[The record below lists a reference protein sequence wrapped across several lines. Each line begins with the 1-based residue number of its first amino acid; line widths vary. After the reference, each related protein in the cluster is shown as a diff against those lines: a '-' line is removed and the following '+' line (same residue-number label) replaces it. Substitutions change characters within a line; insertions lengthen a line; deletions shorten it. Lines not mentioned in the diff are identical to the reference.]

1 MKLSPSIFKAYDIRG
16 IIDQTLD
23 ASVAKSIGQAFGSEM
38 RELGET
44 VIVIGR
50 DGRLS
55 GPNLIEALA
64 EGLLS
69 TGIDVIDLGMVATP
83 MVYFGANQTIEGR
96 KPLSGIMITGSHN
109 PPNYNGFK
117 MVLGGAAIYGDQIQ
131 AIRQRIEAQQFIQV
145 PPAEMGK
152 RSYFDIFPLYLE
164 RIVSDVKLARPMKIA
179 VDCGNGVGGA
189 FAATLFRALGCEVEE
204 LFCEVDGHFP
214 NHHPDPAHIE
224 NLQDLI
230 QNLVATNNELGL
242 AFDGDADRLGV
253 VTKDGQVIFPDRQM
267 MLFAKDVL
275 SRNPGKQIIYDVKC
289 TRNLATW
296 VKQHGGE
303 PLMWKTG
310 HSLVKAKLKE
320 TGAPLAGEMSGHI
333 FFKDRWFG
341 FDDGLYTGARLLEI
355 LSKEK
360 DPNQTLND
368 LPNAICTPELQ
379 LACAEGEPFTVLETI
394 KANAKFPTSQ
404 SINTIDGVRVEYADG
419 FGLARP
425 SNTTPIVVMRFEA
438 DSEAAI
444 QRIQAEFKLALLAAK
459 PDAKLPF

>member
-23 ASVAKSIGQAFGSEM
+23 ASVAKSIGQAFGSQM
-38 RELGET
+38 RELGEP

-83 MVYFGANQTIEGR
+83 MVYFGANQAIEGR

-117 MVLGGAAIYGDQIQ
+117 MVLGGAAIYGEQIQ
-131 AIRQRIEAQQFIQV
+131 AIRQRIEAQQFIQA
-145 PPAEMGK
+145 PLAEIGK
-152 RSYFDIFPLYLE
+152 RSYFNIFPMYLE

-230 QNLVATNNELGL
+230 QNLATTNNELGL

-289 TRNLATW
+289 TRNLAIW

-379 LACAEGEPFTVLETI
+379 LECAEGEPFTILETI

-444 QRIQAEFKLALLAAK
+444 QRIQAEFKVALLAAK

>member
-1 MKLSPSIFKAYDIRG
+1 MKLAPSIFKAYDIRG
-16 IIDQTLD
+16 VIDKTLNPEI
-23 ASVAKSIGQAFGSEM
+23 AKLIGQAFGSSM
-38 RELGET
+38 RDLGEQT
-44 VIVIGR
+44 IVIGR

-55 GPNLIEALA
+55 GPDLIQALTD
-64 EGLLS
+64 GLLS

-83 MVYFGANQTIEGR
+83 MVYFAANQTIDGCSP
-96 KPLSGIMITGSHN
+96 KSGIMITGSHN
-109 PPNYNGFK
+109 PPDYNGFK

-131 AIRQRIEAQQFIQV
+131 ALRQRIENQQFV
-145 PPAEMGK
+145 SGNGK
-152 RSYFDIFPLYLE
+152 RSTFDIFPMYLKY
-164 RIVSDVKLARPMKIA
+164 IVSDIQIKRPMKIA

-189 FAATLFRALGCEVEE
+189 FAGKLFRALGCEVQE

-214 NHHPDPAHIE
+214 NHHPDPAHLE

-230 QNLVATNNELGL
+230 QNLKTTDNELGL

-275 SRNPGKQIIYDVKC
+275 TRHPGGKIIYDVKC
-289 TRNLATW
+289 TRNLAAW

-355 LSKEK
+355 LSLSSN
-360 DPNQTLND
+360 PSAILNS

-379 LACAEGEPFTVLETI
+379 IPCTEGESFLVLEKI
-394 KANAKFPTSQ
+394 KAAARFPSSE

-425 SNTTPIVVMRFEA
+425 SNTTPIIVLRFEA
-438 DSEAAI
+438 DTQQAI
-444 QRIQAEFKLALLAAK
+444 ERIQAEFKTALLAVK
-459 PDAKLPF
+459 PDATLPF

>member
-23 ASVAKSIGQAFGSEM
+23 ASVAKSIGQAFGSQM

-96 KPLSGIMITGSHN
+96 KPVSGIMITGSHN

-152 RSYFDIFPLYLE
+152 RSYFNIFPMYLE

-230 QNLVATNNELGL
+230 QNLATTNNELGL

-379 LACAEGEPFTVLETI
+379 LECAEGEPFTILEKI

-438 DSEAAI
+438 DSETAI
-444 QRIQAEFKLALLAAK
+444 QRIQAEFKVALLAAK